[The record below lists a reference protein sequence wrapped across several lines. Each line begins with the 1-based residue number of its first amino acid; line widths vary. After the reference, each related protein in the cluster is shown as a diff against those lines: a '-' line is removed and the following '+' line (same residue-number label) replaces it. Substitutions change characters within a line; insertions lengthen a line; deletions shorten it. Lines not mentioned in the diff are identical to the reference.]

1 LDDSFKK
8 IILYLGDI
16 MSDKAKLIEDIK
28 TTIAGV
34 DQTISQSEKFND
46 EEKNKLQAELAKVLY
61 FVDQLD

>member
-1 LDDSFKK
+1 
-8 IILYLGDI
+8 